1 MSLRQA
7 RALPYFLIFLIPVA
21 LFILLAGALNLASFN
36 SLRDS
41 LRVASA
47 QQEVE
52 IQGVAAAAAFNKD
65 IASIQRLVS
74 STLEQA
80 ASQKLDE
87 GEIYRIHS
95 DVVNRLAVLDR
106 QLPLLNDGSDQ
117 VSEARRDFDDY
128 RKSIIMAT
136 DLAAIDPPGAMRS
149 AYQAANAYVA
159 LSEHTHA
166 IAETTTI
173 RASRREMEQGQ
184 AFQRNASQITM
195 VGSSGLVVLLLL
207 WLITTH
213 WLTRRLSSL
222 TLSLQDLGKGIIESP
237 SLTQVQR
244 IAENPRSM
252 LYDTGNSI
260 MAFRAA
266 LLAREAAREE
276 LLKLSLVVEQGP
288 NPVIITD
295 LDARIEYV
303 NDAFIRKTGYSRD
316 EVIGRN
322 PCLLK
327 SGKTPPET
335 YRAMWDTLLRGG
347 SWFGEFVNLTR
358 DGQEQIEAA
367 TVVPLRQSDGRV
379 THYLAIKED
388 ITAKKQMA
396 VELEQYRNHLE
407 RLVAERTSALALVN
421 REQQAIFEAAGV
433 GIALIQNR
441 TIIRCNHS
449 LDRILGYE
457 PGEQAGKPTR
467 IWYLDDA
474 DWEKVGQETYKRD
487 WHGDVYVFDQQFLRK
502 DGARIWARL
511 SVQPLDKTGS
521 DAGIVVILEDITREH
536 ALMEEMQRARLLA
549 EDAARAKSDFLAN
562 MSHEIR
568 TPMNAIIGLTHLLQR
583 DIADKS
589 QRTRLDKISTAAHHL
604 LNIINDILD
613 LSKIE
618 AGKLQLEIAD
628 FELELMVDTVCTLVH
643 DKADAK
649 GLELVV
655 AMHALP
661 AELRGDGLRIGQILL
676 NFVSNAV
683 KFTEKGSIAIR
694 GSVIS
699 SDENGITARF
709 EVVDSGIGLTAE
721 QQGRLFQAFEQ
732 ADTSTSRKFGGTGL
746 GLAISR
752 RLTEMMGGRIGVES
766 ELGHGSTFWI
776 EVPLSLPLGGG
787 KHRSKRVEAS
797 GLRALVVDDLPD
809 ALEAHVGMLEM
820 LGLQVTAVGSAAAA
834 LAAVQAADAA
844 RKPFDVLL
852 IDWQMPEMDGLEL
865 GRRLFSLPIARQPL
879 RMLVTAYGDNV
890 AADVLAAAGYHNL
903 LLKPLTPSR
912 LFDGLQDSFSGKHT
926 IMGVNAA
933 SEAEAAL
940 RCRGGG
946 LVLLAE
952 DNPINREVAIE
963 LLSAVGLDV
972 DVAEDGREAI
982 DKASRNRYDLML
994 MDMQMPNLDGLAATR
1009 AIRELP
1015 GHAATPILAMTANAF
1030 DEDRT
1035 ACLAAGMN
1043 DHIAKPVNPET
1054 LYRALLR
1061 WLPAR
1066 QDRGEAAPVPPFRQA
1081 TDGAMNYELV
1091 RDRLTSI
1098 DGLDVEAGLKF
1109 ASGRLDLYVRM
1120 LTTFVESQDS
1130 DNLVR
1135 ALAAGDVH
1143 EAQRMA
1149 HTLKGMAATLGAD
1162 KLQVVAAAVEADL
1175 KRSSDLVSEVLIHQ
1189 ATRLETVFQDLCCRS
1204 PRWQETARVTL
1215 IGIRPTNFWPGSKDF
1230 FLLTTWRRERSSGTM
1245 KGCSAR
1251 PLAVMAV
1258 QLREISRTS
1267 LLTKPWLPLG
1277 TRCQRKPLR
1286 KVTSAFRRSI
1296 PRSDR
1301 KVRPAAAGRAAA
1313 E

>member
-222 TLSLQDLGKGIIESP
+222 TLSLQDLGNGIIESP

-316 EVIGRN
+316 DVIGRN

-407 RLVAERTSALALVN
+407 QLVAERTNALALVN

-589 QRTRLDKISTAAHHL
+589 QRTRLEKISTAAHHL

-1009 AIRELP
+1009 AIRTLP
-1015 GHAATPILAMTANAF
+1015 GHTATPILAMTANAF

-1081 TDGAMNYELV
+1081 TDSAMNYELV

-1175 KRSSDLVSEVLIHQ
+1175 KRSSDLISEDLIQQ
-1189 ATRLETVFQDLCCRS
+1189 ATRLETVFQDLCTCLRS
-1204 PRWQETARVTL
+1204 ALPISAVAGDSPGDIDWNKANELLARL
-1215 IGIRPTNFWPGSKDF
+1215 EG
-1230 FLLTTWRRERSSGTM
+1230 LL
-1245 KGCSAR
+1245 
-1251 PLAVMAV
+1251 
-1258 QLREISRTS
+1258 
-1267 LLTKPWLPLG
+1267 
-1277 TRCQRKPLR
+1277 
-1286 KVTSAFRRSI
+1286 SI
-1296 PRSDR
+1296 DDM
-1301 KVRPAAAGRAAA
+1301 AAGTLFRDHEGVFRAALGRHGGPIA
-1313 E
+1313 RNIENFAFDEALAALRDAMPKKAVEESDVGLQKVNPAQ